1 MKKMFIAA
9 GMFMIFMCS
18 FGQSKS
24 SVFNNAMG
32 VSGNNNQSFESEKT
46 SKSNAFERHRLWLNM
61 TNTGGAFKQLLI
73 GYIQGATDGYDSD
86 FDGVSINGHAFIDFY
101 SINLSRNLV
110 IQGRAL
116 PFKESDV
123 VPLGFSTN
131 IAGEFTIAIGQAD
144 GVLVNQPVYLED
156 KLTKTIR
163 NLREQGYTFT
173 TKTGV
178 FNDRFVLRYTN
189 TNNTL
194 ATEDFEDVKT
204 KISIGV
210 KNEIIT
216 INSNVENIDK
226 IFVYDIFGKQLSNQE
241 NIGNTQFV
249 IQNLPSAQQILLLK
263 VLLENGQSITKK
275 AILQ

>member
-1 MKKMFIAA
+1 MKKMFIAT

-24 SVFNNAMG
+24 NVFNNAMG
-32 VSGNNNQSFESEKT
+32 VSGNDNQSFESEKT

-61 TNTGGAFKQLLI
+61 TNTGGAFKQLLV

-101 SINLSRNLV
+101 SINLGRNLV

-144 GVLVNQPVYLED
+144 GVLLNQPVYLED
-156 KLTKTIR
+156 KLTKKIH

-178 FNDRFVLRYTN
+178 FNDRFVLRYAN
-189 TNNTL
+189 TNTL
-194 ATEDFEDVKT
+194 ATDDFEAEKT
-204 KISIGV
+204 KVSIGV
-210 KNEIIT
+210 NNEMIT
-216 INSNVENIDK
+216 ISSTVGNIDK
-226 IFVYDIFGKQLSNQE
+226 ILVYDMLGQQVSNHE
-241 NIGNTQFV
+241 NIRDTQLI
-249 IQNLPSAQQILLLK
+249 IQNLPSTLQILLVK
-263 VLLENGQSITKK
+263 VFLENGKAITKK
-275 AILQ
+275 ALFK

>member
-24 SVFNNAMG
+24 SVFNNAIE

-61 TNTGGAFKQLLI
+61 TNTEGAFKQVLI
-73 GYIQGATDGYDSD
+73 GYIQGATDGYDSN
-86 FDGVSINGHAFIDFY
+86 FDGLSMNGHAFIDFY
-101 SINLSRNLV
+101 SINLGNNLV
-110 IQGRAL
+110 IQGRAV

-123 VPLGFSTN
+123 VPLGFSTI

-156 KLTKTIR
+156 KLTKTIH

-178 FNDRFVLRYTN
+178 FNDRFVLRYAN
-189 TNNTL
+189 TNTL
-194 ATEDFEDVKT
+194 ATEDFEAVKT

-226 IFVYDIFGKQLSNQE
+226 IFVYDIFGKQLANQE
-241 NIGNTQFV
+241 NIGDTQFV

-263 VLLENGQSITKK
+263 VLLENGQFITKK
-275 AILQ
+275 ALLQ

>member
-61 TNTGGAFKQLLI
+61 TNTEGAFKQVLI
-73 GYIQGATDGYDSD
+73 GYIQGATDGYDSN
-86 FDGVSINGHAFIDFY
+86 FDGVSMNGHAFIDFY
-101 SINLSRNLV
+101 SINLGSNLV

-178 FNDRFVLRYTN
+178 FNDRFVLRYAN
-189 TNNTL
+189 TNTL
-194 ATEDFEDVKT
+194 ATEDFEAVKT

-226 IFVYDIFGKQLSNQE
+226 IFVYDIFGKQLANQE
-241 NIGNTQFV
+241 NIGDTQFV
-249 IQNLPSAQQILLLK
+249 IQNLPSAQQILLFK

-275 AILQ
+275 AIL

>member
-1 MKKMFIAA
+1 MFIAA